1 MISDVGVLG
10 RDACA
15 VGRETVYRL
24 VVCDSSR
31 FEEYHQKAF
40 EFLGVEFPVDYYKR
54 SVTLTLIDQLGDMW
68 GGAIIALE
76 PEFRSLLSIPNQTS
90 GYSQGLEPMSSVAE
104 INGVWLAP
112 GVKSPILP
120 VTFWRQLIN
129 FLLTLDKDRFLFT
142 FDLSNKTMR
151 KITSWLRYDV
161 LYSGPTHQLPGMKQP
176 SCETIAV
183 LHRDSFAAMNDTL
196 NRFEGSAVPVYD
208 DPIAKPAPR

>member
-10 RDACA
+10 RDAC
-15 VGRETVYRL
+15 VGGRETVYRL

-31 FEEYHQKAF
+31 FEEYHQKAL
-40 EFLGVEFPVDYYKR
+40 EFLGVEFPVDYYNR
-54 SVTLTLIDQLGDMW
+54 SVTLTLIDQVGEMW

-76 PEFRSLLSIPNQTS
+76 PEFRSLLSIPNRTKETTA
-90 GYSQGLEPMSSVAE
+90 GLEPISGVAE

-151 KITSWLRYDV
+151 KIASWLRYEV
-161 LYSGPTHQLPGMKQP
+161 LYSGPTHQLPGMIKP

-183 LHRDSFAAMNDTL
+183 LNRDSFASLIETL
-196 NRFEGSAVPVYD
+196 NRFEGSAVPAYD
-208 DPIAKPAPR
+208 DSIPKPAPR